1 MLYKMKQMKK
11 GAKKMFP
18 GEFILKD
25 EEIICNEGVDNIHLL
40 VINKGDRPIQV
51 GSHYH
56 FYEVNEALSFDTE
69 KAYGKRLDIPAGAAV
84 RFEPGDEKEV
94 QLIDFAGERE
104 VYGFHNKVDGPL
116 EKRDNS

>member
-1 MLYKMKQMKK
+1 MK
-11 GAKKMFP
+11 P
-18 GEFILKD
+18 GEYILKN
-25 EEIICNEGVDNIHLL
+25 EEIIINDGAKSIDVF

-56 FYEVNEALSFDTE
+56 FYEVNNALHFDRDVT
-69 KAYGKRLDIPAGAAV
+69 YGKRLNIPAGAAV

-94 QLIDFAGERE
+94 QLIDFAGEKE

-116 EKRDNS
+116 KGGNRT